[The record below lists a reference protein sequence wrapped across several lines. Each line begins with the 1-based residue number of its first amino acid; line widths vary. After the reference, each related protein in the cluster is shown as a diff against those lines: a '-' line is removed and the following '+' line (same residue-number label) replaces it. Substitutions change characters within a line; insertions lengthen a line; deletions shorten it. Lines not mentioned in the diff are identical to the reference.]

1 MEIDEYAMLG
11 EEDIFV
17 SEEFGEL
24 RFVPKGS
31 NFFEDTCK
39 HCVLYDRET
48 LECTDINAKCRAWE
62 RNDGIGGYFVKQE

>member
-11 EEDIFV
+11 EQDIFV

-24 RFVPKGS
+24 RFVPTDS
-31 NFFEDTCK
+31 NMLNDSCR
-39 HCVLYDRET
+39 HCILYDREAT
-48 LECTDINAKCRAWE
+48 ECMQVDAKCRAWE

>member
-31 NFFEDTCK
+31 DFFEDSCK
-39 HCVLYDRET
+39 HCVLCDREN
-48 LECTDINAKCRAWE
+48 LECGDLNAKCRAWE